1 MANLVVGGLVGGSS
15 TSPSKPPTIASAAKV
30 VSQTANSA
38 TLNVLGA
45 DAAGASSLTYTWTV
59 TGTDAS
65 SVTFSANGTNAAQ
78 TTTATFAGA
87 GSYTFLVTVTD
98 PSGLTVTSQVSVAV
112 TQKLT
117 SVSVTPGSV
126 TVAPGGTQQFS
137 ASGLDQFGNAMAT
150 QPAFT
155 WSLSSTSA
163 GSISSTGLFTAGS
176 SATGSVV
183 VKAVTGS
190 LSSTATVTFGSASTV
205 LFQDNFANGAGNWT
219 VTDGYRDFYLVN
231 ANGSNRI
238 LVENNGDV
246 SRVVAGSSSWTNYS
260 YQATLNVNSR
270 TSGSVSLLARVQD
283 NTHLYFFG
291 YNVALGEWM
300 IALRD
305 GSTVTILATS
315 APYHLVFGQDYTV
328 KANLSGSSLSLY
340 VGGVLEVSATD
351 STYSS
356 GKIGFTATDG
366 IGELGNVVVTSI
378 TSAQVKSQATSST
391 GASNSTGWWQT
402 YYGVWQS
409 YYASMGSYYTF
420 DGHAKLAQRL
430 LFPVGLLR
438 RLILCCNRLDCRA
451 AFLVPSAPGGGT
463 KGMKE

>member
-1 MANLVVGGLVGGSS
+1 M
-15 TSPSKPPTIASAAKV
+15 
-30 VSQTANSA
+30 
-38 TLNVLGA
+38 
-45 DAAGASSLTYTWTV
+45 
-59 TGTDAS
+59 
-65 SVTFSANGTNAAQ
+65 
-78 TTTATFAGA
+78 
-87 GSYTFLVTVTD
+87 
-98 PSGLTVTSQVSVAV
+98 
-112 TQKLT
+112 
-117 SVSVTPGSV
+117 
-126 TVAPGGTQQFS
+126 
-137 ASGLDQFGNAMAT
+137 
-150 QPAFT
+150 
-155 WSLSSTSA
+155 
-163 GSISSTGLFTAGS
+163 
-176 SATGSVV
+176 

-260 YQATLNVNSR
+260 YQATLNVNSS

-315 APYHLVFGQDYTV
+315 APYQLVFGQDYTV

-378 TSAQVKSQATSST
+378 TSAQVKSQAASST
-391 GASNSTGWWQT
+391 GGFELRGLVADILSWLAELLHQHGLLLLHL
-402 YYGVWQS
+402 
-409 YYASMGSYYTF
+409 
-420 DGHAKLAQRL
+420 DDRAKLAQRL

-438 RLILCCNRLDCRA
+438 RLNGSVAARFNVPKIGTLKTCRHTPVA
-451 AFLVPSAPGGGT
+451 
-463 KGMKE
+463 